1 MHGSCKDEGQGCPYS
16 HTINSIPPATPT
28 TPGSAA
34 QSVNVNAP
42 VFVPR
47 GVVFQSPASNLS
59 SSVSGSK
66 GGNDLTAG
74 MGQIPAMENS
84 QMHDVATHDVFG
96 PTVHAVG
103 SVLPAGGDLAGYA
116 APAAPS
122 EVATDPYYQHSYT
135 LRPLNHHL
143 YSPASKPQL
152 SSGTDGVYTSDTLRE
167 DLLKRSETIWAAPF
181 QGELSNMPE
190 SVNTYHSIVPLEWL
204 NPNERRKSL
213 AGWSSF
219 VYRAIDRRDGGTYAL
234 RRVEGFRL
242 LHEAAFAAVEKWV
255 RLSHPGIVKL
265 KEAFTT
271 KAFGDHSLVF
281 VYDFH
286 PGAQNLY
293 FAHLIPDPLAPGPR
307 AAWNLGHQN
316 AKQLPEETLW
326 AYIIQIASAIK
337 AVHDQGM
344 ALRLLDVSK
353 VLLTG
358 KNRIRLDCCS
368 VLDILSWNPALSLE
382 LLQQEDLIAFGK
394 LIYVL
399 GCRDIN
405 ALEAAPKAIDTLMRS
420 YSQAINNLA
429 YFLVSKSNKKKTI
442 DEVWVKL
449 APRMATETASLFSYA
464 DTLESQMT
472 AELENARIVRLL
484 AKLGFVNERP
494 DFSREQRWSETGDR
508 YIIKLFRDFVFHQV
522 DEMGNPIMNMGH
534 VLSCLNKL
542 DAGTEERIM
551 LVSRDEQSCLVV
563 SYKEI
568 KSCLESAFHDLT
580 VGSS

>member
-1 MHGSCKDEGQGCPYS
+1 
-16 HTINSIPPATPT
+16 
-28 TPGSAA
+28 
-34 QSVNVNAP
+34 
-42 VFVPR
+42 
-47 GVVFQSPASNLS
+47 
-59 SSVSGSK
+59 
-66 GGNDLTAG
+66 
-74 MGQIPAMENS
+74 MGQVPTVENS
-84 QMHDVATHDVFG
+84 QIHAGASLESFDPTAHSVG
-96 PTVHAVG
+96 PMLQGT
-103 SVLPAGGDLAGYA
+103 GDLGGYA
-116 APAAPS
+116 ATTNAS
-122 EVATDPYYQHSYT
+122 EVAADPYYQHSYT
-135 LRPLNHHL
+135 VRPLNHHL
-143 YSPASKPQL
+143 YDPALKVSPSA
-152 SSGTDGVYTSDTLRE
+152 GTDRVYTSDTLRE
-167 DLLKRSETIWAAPF
+167 DLLKRSETIWAASF
-181 QGELSNMPE
+181 SSEGSNMPE

-204 NPNERRKSL
+204 GHERRKSL

-219 VYRAIDRRDGGTYAL
+219 VYRAIDRRDGRT
-234 RRVEGFRL
+234 L
-242 LHEAAFAAVEKWV
+242 LHEVAFAAVEKWV

-265 KEAFTT
+265 REAFTT

-293 FAHLIPDPLAPGPR
+293 SAHIAPDPLASGPR
-307 AAWNLGHQN
+307 APWNLGHPS
-316 AKQLPEETLW
+316 AKPIPEDTLW
-326 AYIIQIASAIK
+326 AYIIQVAGAIK

-368 VLDILSWNPALSLE
+368 VLDILSWNPTLSLE

-399 GCRDIN
+399 GCRDVN

-420 YSQAINNLA
+420 YSSPINNLA
-429 YFLVSKSNKKKTI
+429 YYLLSKSNKKKTI

-449 APRMATETASLFSYA
+449 APRMATEAASLFSYA
-464 DTLESQMT
+464 DTLENQML
-472 AELENARIVRLL
+472 AELENARLVRLL
-484 AKLGFVNERP
+484 SKLGFVNERP

-522 DEMGNPIMNMGH
+522 DEMGNPVMNMGH

-542 DAGTEERIM
+542 DAGIEERIM

-563 SYKEI
+563 TYKEI
-568 KSCLESAFHDLT
+568 KSCLESAFNDLT
-580 VGSS
+580 VGNS